1 MGLLF
6 GGHGFDLGGSR
17 VLSRAFGDVFE
28 GRGLGSGHSTTPI
41 LSPPSH
47 PVKTVPRASTI
58 GVRAAPGI
66 NPARRAS
73 SGRAPSPCLRGIGP
87 AARGPKARGP
97 WLSPCARSRSLRR
110 RSRAGS
116 SSSRSAR
123 SWPPG
128 GPADE
133 ARSASP
139 TSAPGS
145 PAARWSP
152 GAAPSTTARA
162 PAYGLA
168 ELSRLT
174 GVSPRRA
181 RASVKRLVAAGLLTW
196 SDDVIGFPDA
206 GRPRTTTPWPTPS
219 AAGKGA
225 LAIPRRI
232 LRLLA
237 GGARPALI
245 ATAIAVLLRCLA
257 RGRGGF
263 RSRGRVKA
271 AWIARTFDVDLR
283 RVKQARAELIDLGW
297 IVPEPDDQWAMNRW
311 GRAYRI
317 DLAWD
322 PDRHPARARDCHPL
336 PPRAAADCHPLI
348 LTRNPSGRMKTQEP
362 APGGPAGVE
371 IQGGEAGGADP
382 DSAWSAFRRRPPS
395 AGGGRREPARD
406 PSPRRPAVI
415 ADGAGGGPLPAPT
428 LNDVRV
434 EDLKDTGRL
443 LRLHAQAVARDLV
456 GSSEADRL
464 RFVGAAE
471 HALALGTGN
480 PPGLF
485 MYLVRGRL
493 WRYVTQEDEDRAHA
507 RLKRELRGE
516 PPPRSGVGPVA
527 SWGRSG
533 AVGGRL
539 VGARGEVGDDP
550 SGGVSG
556 PVRGVRASEPGLDAR
571 ALGPGVVGAGVVR
584 TGDRVGGEGP
594 HGPRLR
600 PGPGSEEIL
609 EDRRGCRRGGRT
621 AALRG
626 IVGPIEAEPSAGDQ
640 AGS

>member
-1 MGLLF
+1 MLIRLITSIATSLPGMVHQ
-6 GGHGFDLGGSR
+6 GEYRPCDPRGINRSDPRGIGSPRSSPGHPARHGIIARSSDRWQSPGW
-17 VLSRAFGDVFE
+17 
-28 GRGLGSGHSTTPI
+28 GRITTPGCSPDSRSRRDTLRRPLRDGRWPRRPGRMDDCRACDLRKRPGTDRSRLARPPQGAPSWSRGPLGPRRHRYAPTAHDATRAI
-41 LSPPSH
+41 PDALQIGGRDEVGEGEKIHQRKKPPPSRH
-47 PVKTVPRASTI
+47 GALVRWPRVRPWRVEGTLEGVWRRLRGSWTWERAINNPNPKPPLPSGQDRSASFHDRGARRT
-58 GVRAAPGI
+58 GD

-87 AARGPKARGP
+87 AARGPKARGL

-110 RSRAGS
+110 RSPAGS

-128 GPADE
+128 GPADD
-133 ARSASP
+133 APSASP

-196 SDDVIGFPDA
+196 SDDDIGFPDA

-219 AAGKGA
+219 AAGSGA

-263 RSRGRVKA
+263 KSRGRVKA

-283 RVKQARAELIDLGW
+283 RVKQARGELVDLGW

-317 DLAWD
+317 DLDWG
-322 PDRHPARARDCHPL
+322 PDR
-336 PPRAAADCHPLI
+336 PPRGSAIA
-348 LTRNPSGRMKTQEP
+348 TPSP
-362 APGGPAGVE
+362 P
-371 IQGGEAGGADP
+371 
-382 DSAWSAFRRRPPS
+382 RRPP
-395 AGGGRREPARD
+395 
-406 PSPRRPAVI
+406 I
-415 ADGAGGGPLPAPT
+415 ATP
-428 LNDVRV
+428 
-434 EDLKDTGRL
+434 
-443 LRLHAQAVARDLV
+443 
-456 GSSEADRL
+456 
-464 RFVGAAE
+464 
-471 HALALGTGN
+471 
-480 PPGLF
+480 
-485 MYLVRGRL
+485 
-493 WRYVTQEDEDRAHA
+493 
-507 RLKRELRGE
+507 
-516 PPPRSGVGPVA
+516 
-527 SWGRSG
+527 
-533 AVGGRL
+533 
-539 VGARGEVGDDP
+539 
-550 SGGVSG
+550 
-556 PVRGVRASEPGLDAR
+556 
-571 ALGPGVVGAGVVR
+571 
-584 TGDRVGGEGP
+584 
-594 HGPRLR
+594 
-600 PGPGSEEIL
+600 
-609 EDRRGCRRGGRT
+609 
-621 AALRG
+621 
-626 IVGPIEAEPSAGDQ
+626 
-640 AGS
+640 